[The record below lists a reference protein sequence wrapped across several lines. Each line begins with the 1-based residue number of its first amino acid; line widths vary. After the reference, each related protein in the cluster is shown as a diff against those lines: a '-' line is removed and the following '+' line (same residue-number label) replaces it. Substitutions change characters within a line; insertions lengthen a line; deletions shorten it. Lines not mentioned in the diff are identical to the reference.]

1 MAAQVNCICSFASP
15 NHKITRI
22 LIAPRWRTMR
32 MRSGNSKTGPRSQAA
47 RGCGSKIYQQ
57 YWRGG
62 KLYLDMV
69 SEHVI
74 ARLKDEFPGRPSLR
88 VRDGAKIMAHLLSH
102 AFAEF
107 VQSELPQR
115 LQEALIVDARTS
127 RVPRNLAFPCPSVA
141 AGPFQRKGGHPP
153 SR

>member
-1 MAAQVNCICSFASP
+1 
-15 NHKITRI
+15 
-22 LIAPRWRTMR
+22 

-74 ARLKDEFPGRPSLR
+74 ARLKDEFPGPSLR
-88 VRDGAKIMAHLLSH
+88 IRDGAKIMEHLPSGI
-102 AFAEF
+102 
-107 VQSELPQR
+107 LPLTIGQR
-115 LQEALIVDARTS
+115 
-127 RVPRNLAFPCPSVA
+127 PRPRRYFPLLP
-141 AGPFQRKGGHPP
+141 RPP
-153 SR
+153 SRSGTHSWPKRF